1 LDHGGPLTIDIDQ
14 GKPIIEKY
22 SYKLTQKLTTKTQTL
37 NTVPKP
43 KPCYKPKNTVTYRHK
58 N

>member
-1 LDHGGPLTIDIDQ
+1 MIDIDQ
-14 GKPIIEKY
+14 GKSIIEKY

-37 NTVPKP
+37 NTIPKP
-43 KPCYKPKNTVTYRHK
+43 NTCYRPKNTVTNRHK